1 MFTNNSGYKYNVDS
15 KYYVS
20 LPVSLRKTK
29 GLKTK
34 MTRVVHRP
42 FKRSMGGNQQPVI
55 TMYTT
60 YVILSS
66 YNFWILCEINFTFFD
81 FYTAFARIGNIL
93 SNRWF
98 YVLMIGVFQK
108 RG

>member
-1 MFTNNSGYKYNVDS
+1 MFKLKLSIDMFTNNSGYKYNVDS

-60 YVILSS
+60 YRMYKKYAIHLKKP
-66 YNFWILCEINFTFFD
+66 YWETME
-81 FYTAFARIGNIL
+81 FYHHTIFG
-93 SNRWF
+93 F
-98 YVLMIGVFQK
+98 YVK
-108 RG
+108 